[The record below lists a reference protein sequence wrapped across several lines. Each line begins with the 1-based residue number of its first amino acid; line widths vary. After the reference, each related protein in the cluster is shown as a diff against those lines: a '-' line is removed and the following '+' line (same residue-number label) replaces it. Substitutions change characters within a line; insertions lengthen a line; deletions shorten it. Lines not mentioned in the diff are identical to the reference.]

1 MDRPQQFSGML
12 DAVERATGRVG
23 YTINHELPGM
33 LDATLLR
40 STTPHARIMRV
51 DVSRARQLP
60 GVHLV
65 VTGEDLKRR
74 IDLSPYFGPVF
85 RDQPVLAI
93 DKVRFVGDP
102 VAAVL
107 AHDADVAR
115 EALEL
120 IDVEYEHLPAVFD
133 PLEAL

>member
-1 MDRPQQFSGML
+1 MTRPAQFSGMI
-12 DAVERATGRVG
+12 DGVDRVTGRIA
-23 YTINHELPGM
+23 YTINFELPGM
-33 LDATLLR
+33 LHARLLR
-40 STTPHARIMRV
+40 STSPHARIVRT
-51 DVSRARQLP
+51 DVSRACAVP

-74 IDLSPYFGPVF
+74 PNLSPYYGPVF

-107 AHDADVAR
+107 ADDDDAAQ

-120 IDVEYEHLPAVFD
+120 IDVEY
-133 PLEAL
+133 